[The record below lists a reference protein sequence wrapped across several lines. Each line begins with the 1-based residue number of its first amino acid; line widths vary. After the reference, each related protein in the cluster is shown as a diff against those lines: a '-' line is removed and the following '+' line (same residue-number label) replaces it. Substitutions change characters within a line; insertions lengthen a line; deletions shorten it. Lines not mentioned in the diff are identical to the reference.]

1 MDNNFDSNFSET
13 IKVNQEKPMLL
24 KVLCI
29 LTFILASLIILG
41 FGIAAIVCL
50 AMSPEKIEEVWEK
63 VLVSQPMLE
72 GTDPIMFF
80 SEVGK
85 ICLYYTL
92 FNIVSLV
99 GAIMMWRINKAG
111 LVLYAVAE
119 IAVNFIGFGLTIAG
133 KTTGFSMGT
142 LIYIIIDC
150 VFIAL
155 YFIALKQATK
165 TQRTN

>member
-1 MDNNFDSNFSET
+1 MDNNFNSNFSDT
-13 IKVNQEKPMLL
+13 IKVNKEKPMLL

-63 VLVSQPMLE
+63 VLESQPMLD
-72 GTDPIMFF
+72 GTDPILFF

-85 ICLYYTL
+85 ICLYYAL

-111 LVLYAVAE
+111 LVLYAIAE

-133 KTTGFSMGT
+133 QSTGFSMGT
-142 LIYIIIDC
+142 VLYIVID
-150 VFIAL
+150 VIFIVL
-155 YFIALKQATK
+155 YFVALKQATK
-165 TQRTN
+165 TQLTN